1 MTTVS
6 LFQVPVPLKHNYRN
20 VSGCTLHS
28 SDVSADSP
36 LILQHR
42 HRNGVSPFC
51 MPSDPGSDS
60 LTFSSGDAVRLACP
74 DADNNLLAIPN
85 SPLMVYEVVAFCIR
99 GKSYSC
105 VIIQDILPDTSVS

>member
-6 LFQVPVPLKHNYRN
+6 LFQAPVPLKHNYRN
-20 VSGCTLHS
+20 VSGCTLHP

-42 HRNGVSPFC
+42 HRNGVSPFR

-99 GKSYSC
+99 GKFYSC
-105 VIIQDILPDTSVS
+105 VII